1 MIWRCMCRQS
11 EQEYEVGGVTCC
23 CQHTLPDGS
32 LVHRSVVERAL
43 AEVLRLARLNPQQWA
58 WSKQHLRV
66 AFDQRISVLR
76 PLAAFEEHSDHIHSI
91 LRQWW
96 VLLLSLHLEV
106 IVQQI
111 NSNIVFSCIIL
122 LGSS

>member
-1 MIWRCMCRQS
+1 MCRQS
-11 EQEYEVGGVTCC
+11 EQDDEVGGVTCC

-32 LVHRSVVERAL
+32 LVHGGVVEL
-43 AEVLRLARLNPQQWA
+43 PGSEILRLGGVNPQQWA
-58 WSKQHLRV
+58 WSKQHLWLTLYQGILV
-66 AFDQRISVLR
+66 M
-76 PLAAFEEHSDHIHSI
+76 PPPAAFKVHSDHIHSI
-91 LRQWW
+91 VRQWW
-96 VLLLSLHLEV
+96 VLLVSLHLEL